1 MTNDHPPERSRTSLL
16 RRARESVA
24 RRVWAGLTLEIGVVM
39 LGVLLAFQVD
49 QWGQTRDES
58 RREHQ
63 LLERLWL
70 ETGKA
75 LEETSAAIGLHQ
87 SVLEQLGEVL
97 TTEDPQSL
105 AGYSSRPG
113 FGCAVG
119 SMPSLG
125 FSETF
130 YQEIVATGQLSLVR
144 DHGLQNAMRTLVA
157 AQAIEQSQLS
167 YARSLVPP
175 IVQSMDR
182 YYRLSLN
189 DKHRLNCV
197 IDWTGAMRDAAAV
210 NAMVRAHRNHAVI
223 LEARQNV
230 SRALQRVHADIACKL
245 SKQDCVSSE

>member
-1 MTNDHPPERSRTSLL
+1 
-16 RRARESVA
+16 
-24 RRVWAGLTLEIGVVM
+24 M

-75 LEETSAAIGLHQ
+75 LEETSAAIGMHQ
-87 SVLEQLGEVL
+87 SVLGQLGEVL
-97 TTEDPQSL
+97 STRDANLL

-144 DHGLQNAMRTLVA
+144 DPGLQDAMRTLVA

-167 YARSLVPP
+167 YARTLVPS

-189 DKHRLNCV
+189 DQQRLNCV
-197 IDWTGAMRDAAAV
+197 VDWTGAMRDFAAV

-223 LEARQNV
+223 LETRQDV
-230 SRALQRVHADIACKL
+230 SRALQQVHAAIACKL
-245 SKQDCVSSE
+245 SKRDCEASGA